1 MIITIKGWLSK
12 GVSAVNHMQFCKTG
26 PIGCV
31 YKIGLNMQSKDEIE
45 LAVFEALWELL
56 LAVRVFWLRLAVL
69 LGKLLD
75 GSSLVHN
82 VIYGTHNK
90 HTIKK
95 KK

>member
-1 MIITIKGWLSK
+1 MNITIKGWLSK

-31 YKIGLNMQSKDEIE
+31 YKTGLNKQSKEEIE
-45 LAVFEALWELL
+45 LAVFEAFRELL

-75 GSSLVHN
+75 GFSLVHTG
-82 VIYGTHNK
+82 IYGARKQTHNK
-90 HTIKK
+90 
-95 KK
+95 